1 MKRYLK
7 YLVIKKERRKPKPQW
22 DIISLPNGWLNQKS
36 QETVSVA
43 KVVENQN
50 PHTLLVRM
58 YMVQSLWKLVSSSLN
73 ASTQVTTMPHQF
85 HSRHISKR
93 PENKCS
99 FRNLY
104 TNIYS
109 SILPKSQKV
118 VKKNPEVRQQINE

>member
-7 YLVIKKERRKPKPQW
+7 YLVIKKEKRKPKPQW

-58 YMVQSLWKLVSSSLN
+58 YMVQSLWKLVW
-73 ASTQVTTMPHQF
+73 QF
-85 HSRHISKR
+85 PKR
-93 PENKCS
+93 FNTGDHYAP
-99 FRNLY
+99 
-104 TNIYS
+104 
-109 SILPKSQKV
+109 SIPL
-118 VKKNPEVRQQINE
+118 